1 MIAKGPSGNASSL
14 LGKQLPTLSGL
25 SVGQVLIGNA
35 SGEFVL
41 GASATAVLAL
51 PFGAKLDNL
60 GFFAIASG
68 RASRPDT
75 SGGADSE
82 QPMPA
87 SGTLTKLAYK
97 TSSADATSTLKI
109 HVNGVVQATV
119 ALTNVNA
126 HNGGVETVSVAVS
139 AGDYCEVEY
148 DAGQAPDE
156 STLIVLLEVT

>member
-1 MIAKGPSGNASSL
+1 MIARGPSGNASAL
-14 LGKQLPTLSGL
+14 LGKQLPALSGL

-35 SGEFVL
+35 SGEFAL
-41 GASATAVLAL
+41 GSSAVLAL

-82 QPMPA
+82 QPIPA

-119 ALTNVNA
+119 PLTNINA